1 MLGETEEKRQFMT
14 SANAYSAIYGPNG
27 EVLASIE
34 GEEGIIYADV
44 DIELEI
50 PRKQWHD
57 IIGHYNRFDV
67 LSLNLNKDA
76 DQPVRF
82 LTNRPSASDAEA
94 AASDA
99 IAQLLEQI
107 QADQHELRK
116 AVDIL
121 AQQLGQQQT

>member
-1 MLGETEEKRQFMT
+1 MTITEK
-14 SANAYSAIYGPNG
+14 
-27 EVLASIE
+27 
-34 GEEGIIYADV
+34 IIAAHAGTGAVAPGDFVYADV

-99 IAQLLEQI
+99 IARLLEQI

-121 AQQLGQQQT
+121 AQQLGQQQA